1 MLVARLDNLGK
12 GASGAAVQN
21 IGLMLGLHAGVG
33 AREHGGCLTC
43 RSAWWSRS
51 PASAR
56 CSRWTAVTPKIAPDA
71 FIAPTAA
78 VIGDVVIGS
87 ETGIWF
93 HCLVRGDLQFIHI
106 GARTNIQDGTIIHV
120 DSGGYSTTIGDDVTV
135 GHNAVIHACT
145 LKNRAFVGISA
156 TVLDGAVIE
165 EGGMLAAGGLLTP
178 GKVIG
183 RNELWAGTP
192 ARLLRVMAP
201 EERAKFDRNA
211 EVYREL
217 ARRFRAGLRSTT

>member
-1 MLVARLDNLGK
+1 MPDLPYGGFGPVFSLNGVAPTV
-12 GASGAAVQN
+12 A
-21 IGLMLGLHAGVG
+21 
-33 AREHGGCLTC
+33 E
-43 RSAWWSRS
+43 
-51 PASAR
+51 
-56 CSRWTAVTPKIAPDA
+56 DA

-93 HCLVRGDLQFIHI
+93 HCLVRGDMNSIRI
-106 GARTNIQDGTIIHV
+106 GARTNIQDGTVVHV
-120 DSGGYSTTIGDDVTV
+120 DSGEFSTFIGDDVTV

-178 GKVIG
+178 GKVVG
-183 RNELWAGTP
+183 PNELWTGSP
-192 ARLLRVMAP
+192 AKLRRVMDL
-201 EERAKFDRNA
+201 EERKKFDRNA
-211 EVYREL
+211 EVYRAL
-217 ARRFRAGLRSTT
+217 AKQFRAGLKSVP

>member
-1 MLVARLDNLGK
+1 MPDLTLGQAVPVGGHGPVYSLDG
-12 GASGAAVQN
+12 
-21 IGLMLGLHAGVG
+21 
-33 AREHGGCLTC
+33 
-43 RSAWWSRS
+43 
-51 PASAR
+51 
-56 CSRWTAVTPKIAPDA
+56 VTPQIAPDA

-78 VIGDVVIGS
+78 VIGDVTVGS

-93 HCLVRGDLQFIHI
+93 HCLVRGDLQFIRI

-120 DSGGYSTTIGDDVTV
+120 DSGGFSTTIGDDVTV

-183 RNELWAGTP
+183 PNELWAGTP
-192 ARLLRVMAP
+192 ARKLRVMAP
-201 EERAKFDRNA
+201 DERAKFDRNA

-217 ARRFRAGLRSTT
+217 ARRFRAGLRSAS

>member
-1 MLVARLDNLGK
+1 MPERYGSVFSLD
-12 GASGAAVQN
+12 
-21 IGLMLGLHAGVG
+21 GV
-33 AREHGGCLTC
+33 
-43 RSAWWSRS
+43 S
-51 PASAR
+51 P
-56 CSRWTAVTPKIAPDA
+56 TIADDA

-93 HCLVRGDLQFIHI
+93 HCLVRGDMNSIRI
-106 GARTNIQDGTIIHV
+106 GARTNIQDGTVIHV
-120 DSGGYSTTIGDDVTV
+120 DSGAGSTFIGDDVTV

-183 RNELWAGTP
+183 PNELWTGSP
-192 ARLLRVMAP
+192 AKLRRVMDA
-201 EERAKFDRNA
+201 EERLRFDRNA
-211 EVYREL
+211 TVYREL
-217 ARRFRAGLRSTT
+217 ARQFLGGLRVVR

>member
-1 MLVARLDNLGK
+1 MSDFPMAIPRWPYGTVFSLDG
-12 GASGAAVQN
+12 
-21 IGLMLGLHAGVG
+21 
-33 AREHGGCLTC
+33 
-43 RSAWWSRS
+43 
-51 PASAR
+51 
-56 CSRWTAVTPKIAPDA
+56 VTPRIAEDA

-93 HCLVRGDLQFIHI
+93 HCLVRGDMGIIRI
-106 GARTNIQDGTIIHV
+106 GARTNIQDGTVVHIN
-120 DSGGYSTTIGDDVTV
+120 SGGMDTFIGDDVTV

-183 RNELWAGTP
+183 PERDVDRLAGETASGDGRRGAQP
-192 ARLLRVMAP
+192 LRPQRDRLP
-201 EERAKFDRNA
+201 
-211 EVYREL
+211 
-217 ARRFRAGLRSTT
+217 